1 LRWGLWA
8 TASGRNGQN
17 QAPPAASLTCRFSP
31 VQEKLSAE
39 ESAAARAQ
47 LLREIETLP
56 AVDLRA
62 RAIAILK
69 AKNRLPTADAKL
81 IEELFAARM
90 ALQAEPPGAF
100 LTMEE
105 PSIAPANPKSLQLA
119 SGSTI
124 AVKPPSRRGRP
135 KKVKATATAITAIG
149 CGTF

>member
-1 LRWGLWA
+1 MG
-8 TASGRNGQN
+8 ASGHGIRAKRSKSG
-17 QAPPAASLTCRFSP
+17 AARSEPYMPVFPP

-47 LLREIETLP
+47 LFREIETLP

-90 ALQAEPPGAF
+90 ALRAEPPEAF
-100 LTMEE
+100 LMEE

-135 KKVKATATAITAIG
+135 
-149 CGTF
+149 